1 MAHEL
6 APANED
12 DFLDESA
19 GTAIDATCP
28 EPVEGESRAQY
39 QGLIEQYAYLVKA
52 AVNRVD
58 RCLPPEV
65 DRGVLVGRAIM
76 ALIDTAYR
84 TPPGQL
90 FEQQAKSNIWKS
102 IVKWL
107 GGQPWL
113 RKRLKE
119 AADKLYEAHIKV
131 SQHLD
136 SPVAAPMLAQE
147 LHVTEAQ
154 LEQWLN
160 EVNTY
165 FTAWPRSFLGVEN
178 GAHGSHRVAMAIAKL
193 PPRARLVVTLSH
205 YEELSHDEIAQILN
219 VPVEEVSR
227 TYAETGLHLRALLAE
242 AA

>member
-1 MAHEL
+1 MSHEF

-12 DFLDESA
+12 DFLDESVGA
-19 GTAIDATCP
+19 AIDRQC
-28 EPVEGESRAQY
+28 RAQY
-39 QGLIEQYAYLVKA
+39 HGLIEQYAYLVKA
-52 AVNRVD
+52 AVNRVE

-84 TPPGQL
+84 TPPGEL
-90 FEQQAKSNIWKS
+90 FEQQAKSNISKS

-113 RKRLKE
+113 RKRLKQ
-119 AADKLYEAHIKV
+119 AADKLYEAYIKV

-136 SPVAAPMLAQE
+136 SPVAATMLARE
-147 LHVTEAQ
+147 LQVTEAQ
-154 LEQWLN
+154 LDQWLN

-178 GAHGSHRVAMAIAKL
+178 GAHGSHRVAMAITKL

-219 VPVEEVSR
+219 VPIEEVSR

>member
-1 MAHEL
+1 MSHEFV
-6 APANED
+6 PADED
-12 DFLDESA
+12 DFLQA
-19 GTAIDATCP
+19 PGTHLEWVGEAPIDAA
-28 EPVEGESRAQY
+28 SRAQH
-39 QGLIEQYAYLVKA
+39 QALIEQYACLVKA

-84 TPPGQL
+84 TPPGEL

-119 AADKLYEAHIKV
+119 AADKLYEAYIEV

-136 SPVAAPMLAQE
+136 SPVAATMLARE
-147 LHVTEAQ
+147 LQVTEAQ

-178 GAHGSHRVAMAIAKL
+178 DAHGSHRVAMAIAKL

-219 VPVEEVSR
+219 VPIEEVSR
-227 TYAETGLHLRALLAE
+227 TYAETGLHLRALLAN